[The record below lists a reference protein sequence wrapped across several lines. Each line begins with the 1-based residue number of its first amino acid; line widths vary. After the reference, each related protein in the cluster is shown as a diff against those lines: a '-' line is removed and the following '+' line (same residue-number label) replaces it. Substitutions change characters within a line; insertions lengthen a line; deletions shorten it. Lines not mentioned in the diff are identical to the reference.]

1 MIYKIFQS
9 EALIHYDER
18 IEFEKHKLGLG
29 LTFLRQEAFQ
39 RYICP
44 LGYKLYCNTVMAF
57 QVMRFLLIGILSQI
71 VFAETNDALD
81 YSK

>member
-1 MIYKIFQS
+1 M
-9 EALIHYDER
+9 IHYDER

-29 LTFLRQEAFQ
+29 LTFLRQEAFR
-39 RYICP
+39 RYIRP
-44 LGYKLYCNTVMAF
+44 LGYKLYCKTVMAV

-71 VFAETNDALD
+71 VFAKTNDAMD